1 VKSVLT
7 PHMETKYIQ
16 QLYRSISLLL
26 FLYDKWV
33 SIPSN
38 TTMFD
43 FILLSTPATCFGLLS
58 GHHQA
63 LGYTIQ
69 LYIYLL
75 LLLMAIH

>member
-1 VKSVLT
+1 VV
-7 PHMETKYIQ
+7 H
-16 QLYRSISLLL
+16 
-26 FLYDKWV
+26 LYDKGV

-63 LGYTIQ
+63 GVESKMKSNIVVLDGILTPLSYSNTSTTIWNR
-69 LYIYLL
+69 
-75 LLLMAIH
+75 